1 MKNIIALIKERGHFK
16 IVIILLVLLACQ
28 GGDSTNDQ
36 ENAYKA
42 VLSET
47 LFKKL
52 LYNPDLLSNLR
63 LIADGENNF
72 NVGEL
77 SYNRDVTFYI
87 KPQFMAD
94 SAGYYISHEEFYVH
108 EYQTEIFLE
117 HEGERTNRLREF
129 SGFEFDESNFF
140 DSIKSIQSN
149 YILLDENQSI
159 DELLPNGIIIS
170 FYKPDQTA
178 NSVYQ
183 IIKMTNVS
191 ETRNTIL
198 TISFSLD
205 KLHLRSFSISS
216 SY

>member
-1 MKNIIALIKERGHFK
+1 MKNIIALIKERGYFK

-52 LYNPDLLSNLR
+52 LYNPDLLSNLS

-87 KPQFMAD
+87 QPQF
-94 SAGYYISHEEFYVH
+94 
-108 EYQTEIFLE
+108 
-117 HEGERTNRLREF
+117 
-129 SGFEFDESNFF
+129 
-140 DSIKSIQSN
+140 
-149 YILLDENQSI
+149 
-159 DELLPNGIIIS
+159 
-170 FYKPDQTA
+170 
-178 NSVYQ
+178 
-183 IIKMTNVS
+183 
-191 ETRNTIL
+191 
-198 TISFSLD
+198 
-205 KLHLRSFSISS
+205 
-216 SY
+216 